1 MCKGGITSLQLR
13 EKHTSSE
20 FLFEFGRR
28 LKLILAPFSVPLII
42 NDDIELAHRLDADG
56 VHLGHTDGNPEQ
68 AQKLLGPNKIIG
80 LSIESLDELEKIN
93 DLDIGVTY
101 VAASAVF
108 ATKSKN
114 NIKTL
119 WGIDGLKKVVA
130 LSRYP
135 VVAVGGI
142 NQKNVA
148 QVMNTGAFGV
158 AVIGAIHEA
167 KDPQKEVQRL
177 CNIINGS

>member
-1 MCKGGITSLQLR
+1 MVTQYKYEHPYKLMLITQHFHGADIGLYLEFIKKCAKGGIASLQLR
-13 EKHTSSE
+13 EKHASSE

-42 NDDIELAHRLDADG
+42 NDDVELARRLDADG

-68 AQKLLGPNKIIG
+68 ARKLLGPNKIIG

-93 DLDIGVTY
+93 DLDIGATY

-108 ATKSKN
+108 ATKNKN

-135 VVAVGGI
+135 IVAVGGI
-142 NQKNVA
+142 NQK
-148 QVMNTGAFGV
+148 M
-158 AVIGAIHEA
+158 
-167 KDPQKEVQRL
+167 
-177 CNIINGS
+177 